1 MKMPFMGCHASR
13 RRTLASATSMWTYG
27 RTISPPVLHG
37 DMAPEQGSD
46 GLGNDTEAMR
56 AYLRDQPLEFALLF
70 GSQVTGTATEQSD
83 VDLVVKFSDD
93 LEPDERF
100 RRRNRIAGELMARLG
115 RDNVDVS
122 DLDQLSTEIA
132 HSALQEGVLLV
143 GDEET
148 LTEYRQQVATAYERT
163 AVDRKR
169 DRDALLRR
177 LEQGTY
183 GR

>member
-1 MKMPFMGCHASR
+1 
-13 RRTLASATSMWTYG
+13 
-27 RTISPPVLHG
+27 
-37 DMAPEQGSD
+37 MAPEEGSTD
-46 GLGNDTEAMR
+46 LASDIEDIR
-56 AYLRDQPLEFALLF
+56 RYLRDQPLEFALLF
-70 GSQVTGTATEQSD
+70 GSQVTGTATDRSD
-83 VDLVVKFSDD
+83 VDLVVKLSDD

-100 RRRNRIAGELMARLG
+100 QRRNRIAGELMALLG
-115 RDNVDVS
+115 RDDVDVS
-122 DLDQLSTEIA
+122 ELDHLPTEIA

-148 LTEYRQQVATAYERT
+148 VADYRQQVAKAYEQT
-163 AVDRKR
+163 ATDRKR

>member
-1 MKMPFMGCHASR
+1 
-13 RRTLASATSMWTYG
+13 
-27 RTISPPVLHG
+27 
-37 DMAPEQGSD
+37 MAPGQGSD
-46 GLGNDTEAMR
+46 ELGPDAEAMR

-83 VDLVVKFSDD
+83 IDLVVKFSDA
-93 LEPDERF
+93 LEPDDRF

-115 RDNVDVS
+115 RDDVDVS
-122 DLDQLSTEIA
+122 DLEHLPTEIA

-148 LTEYRQQVATAYERT
+148 VEKYREQVTTTYEQTA
-163 AVDRKR
+163 ADRKR
-169 DRDALLRR
+169 DREALLRR

>member
-1 MKMPFMGCHASR
+1 
-13 RRTLASATSMWTYG
+13 
-27 RTISPPVLHG
+27 
-37 DMAPEQGSD
+37 MAPEEGSTD
-46 GLGNDTEAMR
+46 LASDIEDIR
-56 AYLRDQPLEFALLF
+56 RYLRDQPLEFALLF
-70 GSQVTGTATEQSD
+70 GSQVTGTATDRSD
-83 VDLVVKFSDD
+83 VDVVVKLSDD

-100 RRRNRIAGELMARLG
+100 QRRNRIAGELMALLG
-115 RDNVDVS
+115 RDDVDVS
-122 DLDQLSTEIA
+122 ELDHLPTEIA

-148 LTEYRQQVATAYERT
+148 VADYRQQVATAYEQT
-163 AVDRKR
+163 ATDRKR